1 MTTDIELTS
10 QYWPFRAS
18 EMDKERVR
26 FEPIEATVAYVY
38 RSDRGPA
45 YRFEE
50 DQTEEVGKD
59 GKVYTGCL
67 WGLKGEYDETTR
79 TFSVAPDPGFDKGDS
94 VIVRLA
100 MRKRGTAIYRDCMNI
115 RPGTA
120 PKQAP
125 GAPQSVGNAEGVVG
139 HPRDATRLSIEK
151 QQAFIGQTA
160 VVCAMLTAGEVDMPH
175 SLGDKQLALWEQMRD
190 VLWGDPSPLV
200 TAALDMGATNP
211 TEVEDTWELPA
222 DDGA

>member
-1 MTTDIELTS
+1 MTTEESDLTS

-26 FEPIEATVAYVY
+26 FEPVEATVAYVY

-50 DQTEEVGKD
+50 DKTEEVGKD

-67 WGLKGEYDETTR
+67 WGLKGEYDEAQKV
-79 TFSVAPDPGFDKGDS
+79 FDVAPDPGFDKGDS

-100 MRKRGTAIYRDCMNI
+100 MRKRGTSIYRDCMNI
-115 RPGTA
+115 RAGTTTR
-120 PKQAP
+120 QAP
-125 GAPQSVGNAEGVVG
+125 GAAQSGETGSGVFG
-139 HPRDATRLSIEK
+139 HPRDATRVSIEK

-160 VVCAMLTAGEVDMPH
+160 VVCAI
-175 SLGDKQLALWEQMRD
+175 LGTGKPIDEWAEGNMDQMHRWENMRD

-200 TAALDMGATNP
+200 TAALDLGATNP
-211 TEVEDTWELPA
+211 TEVEWELPA
-222 DDGA
+222 DE

>member
-1 MTTDIELTS
+1 MTIESDLTS

-26 FEPIEATVAYVY
+26 FEPVEATVAYVY

-50 DQTEEVGKD
+50 DKTEEVGKD
-59 GKVYTGCL
+59 GKIYTGCL
-67 WGLKGEYDETTR
+67 WGLKGEYDETQKV
-79 TFSVAPDPGFDKGDS
+79 FAVAPDPGFEKGDS

-100 MRKRGTAIYRDCMNI
+100 MRKRGTSIYRDCLNI
-115 RPGTA
+115 RAGTA

-125 GAPQSVGNAEGVVG
+125 AGPQSGENASGVVG
-139 HPRDATRLSIEK
+139 HPRDATGRSIER
-151 QQAFIGQTA
+151 QVAFKGQTA
-160 VVCAMLTAGEVDMPH
+160 VVCAILGRGEDWAEGNGGEM
-175 SLGDKQLALWEQMRD
+175 DRWRNMRD

-200 TAALDMGATNP
+200 TAALEMGATNP
-211 TEVEDTWELPA
+211 TEVEDTWELPT
-222 DDGA
+222 DVGA

>member
-1 MTTDIELTS
+1 MTTESDLTS

-26 FEPIEATVAYVY
+26 FEPVEATVAYVY

-50 DQTEEVGKD
+50 DKTEEVGKD
-59 GKVYTGCL
+59 GKTYTGSL

-79 TFSVAPDPGFDKGDS
+79 AFSVATDPGFEKGDS

-115 RPGTA
+115 RAGTA

-125 GAPQSVGNAEGVVG
+125 AGPQSGETASGVVG
-139 HPRDATRLSIEK
+139 HPRDATRLSIER
-151 QQAFIGQTA
+151 QQAFIKQA
-160 VVCAMLTAGEVDMPH
+160 DVLCAKIAIGMPVE
-175 SLGDKQLALWEQMRD
+175 DYKADEDRFQNMRD

-200 TAALDMGATNP
+200 QAALEMGATNP
-211 TEVEDTWELPA
+211 TEVEDTWELPT
-222 DDGA
+222 DVGA